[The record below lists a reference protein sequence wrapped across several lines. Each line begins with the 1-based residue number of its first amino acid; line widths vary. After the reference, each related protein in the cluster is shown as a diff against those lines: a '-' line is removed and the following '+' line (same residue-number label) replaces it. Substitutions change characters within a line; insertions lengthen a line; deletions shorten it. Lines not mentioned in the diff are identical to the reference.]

1 MRGRFSTLEGVD
13 GAGKS
18 TQAALLAQGLRESGR
33 DVIATREPGGSPAA
47 EDIRTLVVRGAVARW
62 DPMTEALLH
71 FAARKE
77 HLKHTIRPALD
88 AGTWVVCDRFA
99 DSTTAYQGYAHGLGP
114 EPVRALYE
122 LVVGALVPDL
132 TLVLD
137 LAVGV
142 ALARATTAAGED
154 RYERMGAGFHERL
167 CDGYREIARLEADR
181 CLLIDAG
188 GTVDEVQTAIRAAVG
203 DRLGVGFA

>member
-1 MRGRFSTLEGVD
+1 MRGRFITLEGVD

-18 TQAALLAQGLRESGR
+18 TQAGLLAQGLRESGR

-47 EDIRTLVVRGAVARW
+47 EDIRALVVRGAVARW

-114 EPVRALYE
+114 EPVH
-122 LVVGALVPDL
+122 ALVPDL

-137 LAVGV
+137 LAAGA
-142 ALARATTAAGED
+142 ALARAATAAGED